1 MIAATMGLLHEG
13 GWNAATPA
21 AITERAGAGKMSL
34 YRHFTG
40 RDDVVNAALVEFDRA
55 QRDWLLGPPDAEPAQ
70 RLLGAF
76 DRVAERIE
84 RGELGACPFVTTRL
98 QIGDGTHPAS
108 ATALRHKRDTAAEL
122 GRVLKSMG
130 HPSPAG
136 TGEAL
141 LLLLDGAIVHAAM
154 QGDAR
159 PVRVAK
165 QAAAALLGLPP
176 HSDSSNDNDTREAP
190 TGG

>member
-1 MIAATMGLLHEG
+1 MITATVGLLHEG
-13 GWNAATPA
+13 GWNAATPT
-21 AITERAGAGKMSL
+21 AIAERAGAGKMSL

-40 RDDVVNAALVEFDRA
+40 RDEVVNAALLEFDLA
-55 QRDWLLGPPDAEPAQ
+55 QREWLLGPADDEPAQ

-84 RGELGACPFVTTRL
+84 RGELEACPFIATRL
-98 QIGDGTHPAS
+98 QIGDATHPTAV
-108 ATALRHKRDTAAEL
+108 TALRHKQHVAAEL
-122 GRVLKSMG
+122 GRVLESMG
-130 HPSPAG
+130 HPSPAS
-136 TGEAL
+136 TGEAV

-165 QAAAALLGLPP
+165 QAVTDLLGLAP
-176 HSDSSNDNDTREAP
+176 HGDTHDTNNNTLE
-190 TGG
+190 

>member
-1 MIAATMGLLHEG
+1 MIAATMELLHEG

-21 AITERAGAGKMSL
+21 AIAERAGAGKMSL

-55 QRDWLLGPPDAEPAQ
+55 QRDWLLGPPDAAPAH
-70 RLLGAF
+70 RILGAF

-84 RGELGACPFVTTRL
+84 RGELGACPFVSTRL
-98 QIGDGTHPAS
+98 QIGDGTHPVAD
-108 ATALRHKRDTAAEL
+108 TALRHKRQTSAEL
-122 GRVLKSMG
+122 ARVLECMG
-130 HPSPAG
+130 HPSPVA
-136 TGEAL
+136 TGEAV

-165 QAAAALLGLPP
+165 QAAATLLGVPLEP
-176 HSDSSNDNDTREAP
+176 N
-190 TGG
+190 GG